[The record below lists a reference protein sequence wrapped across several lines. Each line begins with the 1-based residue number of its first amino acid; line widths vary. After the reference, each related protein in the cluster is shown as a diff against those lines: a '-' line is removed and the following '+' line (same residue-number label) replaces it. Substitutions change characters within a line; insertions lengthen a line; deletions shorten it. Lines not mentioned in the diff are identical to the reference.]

1 MPACAA
7 CVFLSAYVCTDE
19 CVTVLLLTRR
29 YLWLS
34 HLSRVSM
41 PLCPCDLFYSF
52 WRHLWIN
59 LFVFLL
65 FDYICSVCVL
75 VLIGLMPHMLVSLAV
90 SRHLTSGLMATY
102 STVWQWSMIDV
113 CGSSV
118 SGAEGLTV
126 ILLITLTS
134 RVCVSVRVH
143 LHDCDA
149 DFSRLICAQGAKCSC
164 LFGAVYFTKCSV

>member
-1 MPACAA
+1 MQ
-7 CVFLSAYVCTDE
+7 CVCPSIDRTHATHARLSCCKSSPDIRA
-19 CVTVLLLTRR
+19 
-29 YLWLS
+29 
-34 HLSRVSM
+34 HG
-41 PLCPCDLFYSF
+41 DLQYS
-52 WRHLWIN
+52 
-59 LFVFLL
+59 V
-65 FDYICSVCVL
+65 
-75 VLIGLMPHMLVSLAV
+75 A
-90 SRHLTSGLMATY
+90 
-102 STVWQWSMIDV
+102 MIDV